1 MRLLFELDTKDYNPN
16 SARLIR
22 PSVRAI
28 IIQSG
33 RIAMIHSLKYNYYKF
48 PGGGIE
54 NGENHLLTLLREVR
68 EEAGLMVIPDS
79 VKAYGYVHRQ
89 QLGRQGRIF
98 VQDNYYYFCQVDQKT
113 ASQEL
118 DPYESE
124 EQFTLTWVL
133 PEQAIAINQSPQHG
147 QRSYDPH
154 FFIMTARETKV
165 LQLLQREAYFA

>member
-1 MRLLFELDTKDYNPN
+1 MRLLFELDTKDHNLN

-54 NGENHLLTLLREVR
+54 NSENHLLALLREVR
-68 EEAGLMVIPDS
+68 EEAGLMVFYQEDP
-79 VKAYGYVHRQ
+79 
-89 QLGRQGRIF
+89 
-98 VQDNYYYFCQVDQKT
+98 KT

-124 EQFTLTWVL
+124 DYSYCKGKHILHKK
-133 PEQAIAINQSPQHG
+133 SPMPRH
-147 QRSYDPH
+147 RRLCRASMRLS
-154 FFIMTARETKV
+154 I
-165 LQLLQREAYFA
+165 